1 MNPLLTK
8 SSDHD
13 VAIDQ
18 VLRSICTQIKIT
30 KLQHALAVKHYRS
43 VGGFLSGSRSPLA
56 KYRPTIYSQGS
67 FRIGTTNRP
76 RGQDEFD
83 LDFVCEF
90 AFWSARSG
98 GPDYLLHELY
108 DCILRNTD
116 FRQLVELKK
125 RCVRL
130 KYSGDF
136 HMDILPAIS
145 DPSKGSTCIKVPD
158 RELHGWTDSN
168 PRGYANWF
176 EDKATPGQT
185 FDRKAVEPIPGYE
198 SVEQKGPLKL
208 VVQLMKRARDVAF
221 AGGQFDTDL
230 APPSIILT
238 TLAANL
244 YQGEDSVN
252 QAISMILCRILQ
264 EIEDN
269 KPGMLEVTNPM
280 NPDETFSEQWEQ
292 EPESYRQ
299 FVLWI
304 RCFANSWSQL
314 QKQQGLPKIK
324 RELEKLFGENVA
336 QRAFSE
342 LAGHFERDRRN
353 GILGISPS
361 LGLVNDPTVPNT
373 ILIKPNTF
381 YGEL

>member
-1 MNPLLTK
+1 
-8 SSDHD
+8 
-13 VAIDQ
+13 
-18 VLRSICTQIKIT
+18 
-30 KLQHALAVKHYRS
+30 
-43 VGGFLSGSRSPLA
+43 
-56 KYRPTIYSQGS
+56 
-67 FRIGTTNRP
+67 
-76 RGQDEFD
+76 
-83 LDFVCEF
+83 
-90 AFWSARSG
+90 
-98 GPDYLLHELY
+98 
-108 DCILRNTD
+108 
-116 FRQLVELKK
+116 
-125 RCVRL
+125 
-130 KYSGDF
+130 
-136 HMDILPAIS
+136 MDILPAIP

-168 PRGYANWF
+168 PKGYADWF
-176 EDKATPGQT
+176 EDKAILGKT

-198 SVEQKGPLKL
+198 SVEQKEPLKL

-230 APPSIILT
+230 APASITLT

-269 KPGMLEVTNPM
+269 KPGMLEVVNPK

-304 RCFANSWSQL
+304 RCFFNSWRQL

-324 RELEKLFGENVA
+324 HELDKLFGENVA

-342 LAGHFERDRRN
+342 LAGHFEKDRGN
-353 GILGISPS
+353 GILGISPGI
-361 LGLVNDPTVPNT
+361 GLVNVSSVPNA
-373 ILIKPNTF
+373 IPIKSNTF
-381 YGEL
+381 HGEL